1 MPNGTLVEC
10 YDELGTR
17 YTIPVYCLS
26 FPVNLVS
33 DERGDRDSPA
43 EFSEP
48 VAQSGGRELKIRVRI
63 SLTGDDIVLIV
74 NSAETVAS
82 AKKKLQEAVK
92 NSDINHVS
100 KSIYN
105 GNLNTVETRIPN
117 KFGIQMVH
125 GRSVL
130 EWHSVFE
137 WSAILCSVFEWSG
150 PKTI

>member
-26 FPVNLVS
+26 LPVNLVS

-48 VAQSGGRELKIRVRI
+48 VAPAGGRELKIRVRI
-63 SLTGDDIVLIV
+63 SLTGNDIVLIV
-74 NSAETVAS
+74 NSGETVAS

-92 NSDINHVS
+92 DSDINHVRQP
-100 KSIYN
+100 
-105 GNLNTVETRIPN
+105 GFL
-117 KFGIQMVH
+117 GW
-125 GRSVL
+125 G
-130 EWHSVFE
+130 
-137 WSAILCSVFEWSG
+137 
-150 PKTI
+150 